1 MNNKKLINNMSL
13 SVDLEIQDRLKKIAK
28 RRNVSVSKLVRDIV
42 DKHLGP
48 DVEDGT
54 VIDTIILKIPAEMKY
69 NSGNLKQWLQA
80 RFDNIVLHLTNG
92 YNHGE
97 ASASN
102 SVSE

>member
-1 MNNKKLINNMSL
+1 MSSKKANIMSL

-28 RRNVSVSKLVRDIV
+28 RRNVSVSKLVRDVV

-54 VIDTIILKIPAEMKY
+54 IIDTVILKIPAAVKQ
-69 NSGNLKQWLQA
+69 NPGDLRQWLQA

-97 ASASN
+97 VSAASDSASK
-102 SVSE
+102 

>member
-1 MNNKKLINNMSL
+1 MTSKKSNIMSL

-54 VIDTIILKIPAEMKY
+54 IIDTVILKIPAAVKQNPGE
-69 NSGNLKQWLQA
+69 LKQWLQV

-97 ASASN
+97 ISIADSSSN
-102 SVSE
+102 